1 MAVYDFGDGI
11 CDLPPTLP
19 PGLDDLNF
27 VSAGFFRIQMQHGV
41 DLSHLA
47 KINHLA
53 VVEIRVKRDL
63 GFQRVRAELNR
74 KFERGNSV
82 RKGYCRLQ
90 RNLQSVIH
98 FQDAKL
104 SGHTSTATP
113 TPTTHGAGPRAYTQ
127 SAGYYRPRTLLLEPS
142 AAAEA
147 QTASAFGRLLG

>member
-74 KFERGNSV
+74 KP
-82 RKGYCRLQ
+82 
-90 RNLQSVIH
+90 
-98 FQDAKL
+98 A
-104 SGHTSTATP
+104 P
-113 TPTTHGAGPRAYTQ
+113 GAAVAAARSAPRRPRAL
-127 SAGYYRPRTLLLEPS
+127 SCREPGRGR
-142 AAAEA
+142 AAAPA
-147 QTASAFGRLLG
+147 QPARA